1 MQNVPV
7 EQIFSTECER
17 PPTFVFNSYVY
28 IYVYIVL
35 LYTVT

>member
-28 IYVYIVL
+28 IYVVL